1 MGEQAGWAGI
11 RIAEETSQRVS
22 LLVLDAGALSRL
34 AERSIP
40 ARERLRQ
47 LRAAGL
53 WPPVVPAVVL
63 TEALRG
69 DPRRDFLEERLLG
82 MCDVE
87 AVEESIARRAAR
99 LRTGA
104 GRGSAVDAIVVAVA
118 ETTGGV
124 VLTQDLKDL
133 KTLAMPTAPPVTV
146 ERV

>member
-1 MGEQAGWAGI
+1 MNPP
-11 RIAEETSQRVS
+11 
-22 LLVLDAGALSRL
+22 VLDSGGLTQL

-47 LRAAGL
+47 LRGAGL

-69 DPRRDFLEERLLG
+69 DPRRDFLEERLIG

-87 AVEESIARRAAR
+87 AVDEPVARRAAQ

-104 GRGSAVDAIVVAVA
+104 GRGSAVDAIVVAFA
-118 ETTGGV
+118 EGTRGA
-124 VLTQDLKDL
+124 VLTQDPKDL
-133 KTLAMPTAPPVTV
+133 RALAMLADPPVAV

>member
-1 MGEQAGWAGI
+1 MNPP
-11 RIAEETSQRVS
+11 
-22 LLVLDAGALSRL
+22 VLDSGGLTRL

-47 LRAAGL
+47 LRSAGL

-69 DPRRDFLEERLLG
+69 DPRRDLLEERLLG

-87 AVEESIARRAAR
+87 AVDEPVARRAAQ

-104 GRGSAVDAIVVAVA
+104 GRGSAVDAIVVAFA
-118 ETTGGV
+118 EGSGGV
-124 VLTQDLKDL
+124 VFTQDPTDL
-133 KTLAMPTAPPVTV
+133 KALATQADPPVLV

>member
-1 MGEQAGWAGI
+1 MNPP
-11 RIAEETSQRVS
+11 
-22 LLVLDAGALSRL
+22 VLDAGGLTRL

-40 ARERLRQ
+40 ARERLRR
-47 LRAAGL
+47 LRVAGL

-63 TEALRG
+63 TEALQG

-87 AVEESIARRAAR
+87 AVDEPVARRAAR

-104 GRGSAVDAIVVAVA
+104 RRGSAVDAIVVAFA
-118 ETTGGV
+118 EGTGGV
-124 VLTQDLKDL
+124 VLTQDPKDL
-133 KTLAMPTAPPVTV
+133 KALAALADPSVTV